1 MCVCVHRQSSE
12 PLTSQFRAGVLNGR
26 YVVGVCRRFIS
37 LKLGSRCTDDAA
49 PHVIESILLIICTRK
64 KPSSKH
70 GSWNKSETWCSRECG
85 DMDGST
91 ALGWLKTITDST
103 TIMRLIYERVG
114 KKNRIE
120 SKPEARWLLTL
131 CHAIAPCTKS
141 NQIIERAKWKRH
153 PCGSHV
159 KISRAHGIQHEKIQ
173 CTTVGSEYK
182 IIQIINSGSGNYLHC
197 GGCGTADDAGNIVY
211 AARSLFINNKSI
223 TGIYI
228 IQKIQMKREIERHR
242 ASHTPVAI
250 QMRDGK

>member
-1 MCVCVHRQSSE
+1 MFTWVRRYGRIDGTGMIEDHHR
-12 PLTSQFRAGVLNGR
+12 LNYNYAIDIRAR
-26 YVVGVCRRFIS
+26 W
-37 LKLGSRCTDDAA
+37 
-49 PHVIESILLIICTRK
+49 K
-64 KPSSKH
+64 K
-70 GSWNKSETWCSRECG
+70 
-85 DMDGST
+85 
-91 ALGWLKTITDST
+91 
-103 TIMRLIYERVG
+103 
-114 KKNRIE
+114 KKRTE

-131 CHAIAPCTKS
+131 CHAIASCTKS

-173 CTTVGSEYK
+173 CTTVGSECK

-242 ASHTPVAI
+242 ASHTHQSRSKCEMENNIKIDGDARTWARWVRDRVAYMPKKKATNI
-250 QMRDGK
+250 TAKCSHGTWAACTTTTAQHMSRPSHTQHTARSDSER